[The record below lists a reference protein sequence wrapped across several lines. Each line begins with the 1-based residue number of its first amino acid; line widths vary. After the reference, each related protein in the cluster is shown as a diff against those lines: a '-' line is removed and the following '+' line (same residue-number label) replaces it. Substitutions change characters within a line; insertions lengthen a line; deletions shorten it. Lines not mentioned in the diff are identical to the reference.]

1 MSHTT
6 SVFLLCYRTAFS
18 CFCETG
24 IMWRQCA
31 IHSYR
36 LHVTWQGPPRRHCF
50 QTWGHLCLN
59 WAPTW
64 QPWHFQVRQN
74 KSRHNTA
81 FFEIK
86 YCFLNN
92 VLFSAP
98 RLFAPGFFPG
108 RYCTSRFVSC
118 TNRPSRVFFL
128 NVISTLQS
136 PHLCRETTYHCQHF
150 CWLLYVH
157 DNTMSRPYQYAFFT
171 QTWHTGYRWNPIK
184 RPGG

>member
-59 WAPTW
+59 WALTW

-98 RLFAPGFFPG
+98 RLFAPGFFPWPLLHIPL
-108 RYCTSRFVSC
+108 CFVYQPAEQSI
-118 TNRPSRVFFL
+118 FL

-157 DNTMSRPYQYAFFT
+157 DNTMSRTHQYAQNFRE
-171 QTWHTGYRWNPIK
+171 Y
-184 RPGG
+184 

>member
-1 MSHTT
+1 
-6 SVFLLCYRTAFS
+6 
-18 CFCETG
+18 
-24 IMWRQCA
+24 MWLQCA

-74 KSRHNTA
+74 KSRRNTA

-92 VLFSAP
+92 VCSQLRGCLLQDFP
-98 RLFAPGFFPG
+98 PGH
-108 RYCTSRFVSC
+108 YCTSRFVSC
-118 TNRPSRVFFL
+118 TNRPRRVFFL
-128 NVISTLQS
+128 NVISTLKS

-157 DNTMSRPYQYAFFT
+157 DNTMSRTYQYAFFT
-171 QTWHTGYRWNPIK
+171 QT
-184 RPGG
+184 